1 MVKNIN
7 KYVGNIEGL
16 YKECAGLVAEEVRNN
31 RKSSDDSDKSDSDSD
46 SEQGVNPLYVI

>member
-16 YKECAGLVAEEVRNN
+16 YEECAGLVAEQVRNN
-31 RKSSDDSDKSDSDSD
+31 RSTSDDSDESDSDSD
-46 SEQGVNPLYVI
+46 SEQGVDPLYVI